1 MPETLAR
8 RPLPAVVTAARAV
21 AVALVVVLVG
31 YPVGVLVAAAGSAG
45 QAGIQVALESGLI
58 AASINTLW
66 TAAAV
71 TLISV
76 AGGLGAAMVSE
87 RMAGRHRSLLR
98 VAMLIPLAI
107 PPFVAA
113 LGWTEA
119 YGPNGI
125 AARLFGLSL
134 PGVYGPAGVVAVL
147 AVEGVPFA
155 YAVVAAGLATRSEP
169 DLERAARASGAT
181 GRTAFV
187 TITLRL
193 LRPSLAAAGVLVFV
207 TTANSFAVPQVL
219 GVPAG
224 FATLTTRIYQQLT
237 FSADPAAFSAA
248 LVLALVLLAI
258 PLVAAGLGDAFLTG
272 GAKRG
277 GGGDGSNAWAPLR
290 RGPVVAVCGY
300 VVATTAIPLLALVLT
315 ALTRAAGLPP
325 TPPNMTLD
333 NFRQSLGGVAGAG
346 LAHSLELAVVSA
358 FGVLLMGGLVAALG
372 RSGMARPLATVIT
385 ATYAL
390 AGSGLALAILLAYG
404 PLLRYSLALILV
416 AYLAKFWAL
425 GYRPIA
431 GSADRLPR
439 DLVRAARA
447 SGASPAT
454 SVRTVVIPILRPAL
468 AASWLL
474 VFLAALHELTISS
487 LLYAPGSETLAVA
500 VLNLQELGDVTVT
513 AALAV
518 LLTSLV
524 LAAAGLLFG
533 VRRLSVNLVNWV

>member
-1 MPETLAR
+1 M
-8 RPLPAVVTAARAV
+8 
-21 AVALVVVLVG
+21 ALVIALVG
-31 YPVGVLVAAAGSAG
+31 YPIGVLVAAAGSAG
-45 QAGIQVALESGLI
+45 RDGFQVALDTGLI
-58 AASINTLW
+58 AAALNTLW
-66 TAAAV
+66 TATAV
-71 TLISV
+71 TLLSV
-76 AGGLGAAMVSE
+76 TGGLAAAMVTE
-87 RMAGRHRSLLR
+87 RMAGPHRLLLR
-98 VAMLIPLAI
+98 VAMLIPLTI

-119 YGPNGI
+119 YGPQGI
-125 AARLFGLSL
+125 PARLFGLSL
-134 PGVYGPAGVVAVL
+134 PGVYGPPGVIAVL
-147 AVEGVPFA
+147 AVEGVPLA
-155 YAVVAAGLATRSEP
+155 YAVIAASLATRSEP
-169 DLERAARASGAT
+169 DLERAARASGASA
-181 GRTAFV
+181 RTAFL

-193 LRPSLAAAGVLVFV
+193 LQPALAGAAVLVFV

-224 FATLTTRIYQQLT
+224 FTTLTTRIYQQLT

-258 PLVAAGLGDAFLTG
+258 PLTVVGLGDSFLNRRE
-272 GAKRG
+272 ARRG
-277 GGGDGSNAWAPLR
+277 GGGDGSDAGARLR
-290 RGPVVAVCGY
+290 RGPALAVCAY
-300 VVATTAIPLLALVLT
+300 VAATTAAPLIALVLT

-325 TPPNMTLD
+325 VPGNWTLE

-358 FGVLLMGGLVAALG
+358 FGVLLLGGLVAALG
-372 RSGMARPLATVIT
+372 RGGVARPLATVIT

-390 AGSGLALAILLAYG
+390 AGSGLALAVLLAYG

-439 DLVRAARA
+439 DLLRAARA
-447 SGASPAT
+447 SGAGPAT
-454 SVRTVVIPILRPAL
+454 SVRTVVIPLLRPAL

-518 LLTSLV
+518 LLTGLV
-524 LAAAGLLFG
+524 LAAAGLLFL
-533 VRRLSVNLVNWV
+533 VRRLSRHLVTWA